1 MQYLKTKLKG
11 ILLIGLVMIMISQT
25 IEIEGKE
32 IEEKETSNDMPEVI
46 YETDYITIELEK
58 YPLYSADLH
67 EGQIRLN
74 ADGEAVGF
82 TTYLDEKIDPNEKV
96 ILTCVFYRV
105 DNNNDTLDIYEGIWS
120 YMTDGTLDSSTIK
133 NAQTTWDACATDKWE
148 KQQITI
154 SSGIEAGKL
163 LKGYFQMKEAGRE
176 IKIETISIRYH
187 IKRVVS

>member
-1 MQYLKTKLKG
+1 MQCSKRDLKWVVL
-11 ILLIGLVMIMISQT
+11 ILLVMITISQ
-25 IEIEGKE
+25 INVIEGKE
-32 IEEKETSNDMPEVI
+32 ITSDIPEVI

-58 YPLYSADLH
+58 YPLFSADLH
-67 EGQIRLN
+67 EGQIRLD

-82 TTYLDEKIDPNEKV
+82 TTYLDDKIDPNENV
-96 ILTCVFYRV
+96 ILTCVWYRV

-120 YMTDGTLDSSTIK
+120 YMTDGTLSTSTII
-133 NAQTTWDACATDKWE
+133 NAQTTWDACPTDKWE

-154 SSGIEAGKL
+154 SSGIIAGKL

-187 IKRVVS
+187 IKRSIS